1 MHTEMGLHLGVDTE
15 PNNDCPSLLC
25 LVALSWAENS
35 VEHFTSGVSTAAIY
49 FHLDI
54 YVKSRLPFT
63 EKAN

>member
-1 MHTEMGLHLGVDTE
+1 MHTEMGLHLGADTE
-15 PNNDCPSLLC
+15 LNNDCPSLVYLA
-25 LVALSWAENS
+25 ALSWVDNA
-35 VEHFTSGVSTAAIY
+35 VEHFTTGVSTAAIY